1 MKGLIIGLVLFIS
14 ASGASAYEGHPKEQ
28 VAQFFKDLSS
38 DKTTQAVDNLY
49 SSNPVM
55 SQKIQQLSL
64 LKQQLGAV
72 STLYGKIIGT
82 ENVHYEELSPSLIR
96 IVEIA
101 KHELH
106 PVAWEFY
113 FYKPSKSWIISQG
126 IFADQFQ
133 VLGKKK

>member
-106 PVAWEFY
+106 PVAGGFI
-113 FYKPSKSWIISQG
+113 FISQVKVG
-126 IFADQFQ
+126 LLARGYLQINFKF
-133 VLGKKK
+133 